1 MLLLWFCLLACQP
14 AAEEH
19 YVPEHFPAPTA
30 ELEPDVVELGRWLFY
45 DQQLSINGTRSC
57 GVCHEQAK
65 AFTDGLVRAVG
76 ATNEAQGDSPVWRM
90 LAGARASAGRI
101 IS

>member
-1 MLLLWFCLLACQP
+1 MFLSI
-14 AAEEH
+14 
-19 YVPEHFPAPTA
+19 FPAPTA
-30 ELEPDVVELGRWLFY
+30 ELEPDVVELGRWLFG

-65 AFTDGLVRAVG
+65 AFTDGLVRVQWVLPMKHMG
-76 ATNEAQGDSPVWRM
+76 LTQPVWRM